1 MACEERILIMQMS
14 EPYFMQNE
22 EWYYLDES
30 ELKYKL
36 TEKAPPKAVESY
48 REFYRLLEVNEE

>member
-1 MACEERILIMQMS
+1 MQMN

-48 REFYRLLEVNEE
+48 REFYRLLGVNEE